1 MSRVDVA
8 NQLRF
13 FVNVLRNTITKN
25 RSDLEQ
31 IIANKTSFNKLE
43 LSGNLDFS
51 QLPEAKITFNSS
63 TGGSND
69 KSFILYKNDSIY
81 HFTGSN
87 QNSRFSIGVAKDS
100 NITNGDGLDLQGG
113 GSLIFNVG
121 SWDGELTNS
130 IGIQHIT
137 ASENPIKFRIN
148 NTDKLIFDYAGGL
161 TASVGMQLGDT
172 GIVFYD
178 NSILSSSTI
187 IVPEYLISGAIS
199 TSVANL
205 PSREEVSGGLNN
217 KIDEIS
223 SSFSLKN
230 EVSSAITNSNN
241 DLLNNNNI
249 FNGSNTYNNSLT
261 FSSSIYISSFK
272 YKFDDT
278 LLIVNNTSSISLLN
292 TNKFFYSL
300 PNEDFTA
307 SFIDV
312 SEISSCMIPVDIFI
326 SQSASPKKITS
337 ITINNTSSYVQWIN
351 NTEPSVNANK
361 VDVYSFN
368 ILRFSS
374 SWMVTGDFKT
384 YG

>member
-326 SQSASPKKITS
+326 SQSASPKKITN